1 MVDEL
6 MLQDVKNIFKKIEV
20 IRARED
26 FLLVLEELGIS
37 HDSSDE
43 VINEAIVSRMMSEQE
58 LTLYKKYML
67 YSKRAD
73 IVNLSLSIDT
83 LNELTTSV
91 SGYYEESARNNHIIA
106 EINKIIARVDS
117 SLRDYPNIRVGT
129 EYNKVKISYKKYFDA
144 YIKSGMDR
152 ATYTEG
158 IERIEHSSLIV
169 RGLKKRKLKQLKEGL
184 EVHNV
189 DSKERIDTLYDEY
202 ISERDAY
209 GVYLR
214 ELMVSMMKKDSMLY
228 QVGLLSM
235 SSMYGSDVPVK
246 TSVTGLKTLD
256 SKMDINITP
265 EEVAVAAF
273 EYFRK
278 IDEPEFN
285 AEMFIKSFREFLL
298 HFYNGELKRLKDE
311 NDRALRDIN
320 KTFKRQRT
328 VMSDLSHYRESLV
341 IPALE
346 QGKDEEDTFALV
358 YSNHKINK

>member
-26 FLLVLEELGIS
+26 FLLVLDELGVS
-37 HDSSDE
+37 RESSDE

-67 YSKRAD
+67 YSKRTD
-73 IVNLSLSIDT
+73 IVNLSLSIDS
-83 LNELTTSV
+83 LNELTTAV
-91 SGYYEESARNNHIIA
+91 SGYYEERSRNNHVIG
-106 EINKIIARVDS
+106 EINGIVAKVDRA
-117 SLRDYPNIRVGT
+117 LRDYPNIRVGT
-129 EYNKVKISYKKYFDA
+129 EYNKVKASYKKYFDA

-152 ATYTEG
+152 ATYTER

-189 DSKERIDTLYDEY
+189 DSKERIDTLYEEY

-209 GVYLR
+209 GVFLR
-214 ELMVSMMKKDSMLY
+214 ELMTTMMKKDSTLY
-228 QVGLLSM
+228 HVGLLSM
-235 SSMYGSDVPVK
+235 SSMCGREVSIK
-246 TSVTGLKTLD
+246 TSSSGLKTVD
-256 SKMDINITP
+256 CKQEITITP
-265 EEVAVAAF
+265 EDIAEAAF

-298 HFYNGELKRLKDE
+298 HFYNGELKRLNDE

-320 KTFKRQRT
+320 KAFKRQRT
-328 VMSDLSHYRESLV
+328 VMSNLSHYHESLV

-346 QGKDEEDTFALV
+346 QGKDEQDTFALV
-358 YSNHKINK
+358 YSNHRINK